1 VTWPST
7 STTSVLEA
15 GDVLGG
21 RYALRAPIAAGG
33 MGDVWEATDEVL
45 GRSVA
50 IKVMRPDGG
59 VEGVEG
65 VDEDGDAGDPAFTA
79 RFRDEARNAAG
90 LHHPHIAS
98 VFDYGEQDERAWI
111 VMELVPGLTV
121 SDLLRERG
129 ALPADDVRRIV
140 GQSALALGAAHAAG
154 VVHRDV
160 KPSNIIVTPDGR
172 AKLTDFGISR
182 SDDSAGHTL
191 AGEVLGTPDYLS
203 PEQAL
208 GHDASAASDLY
219 ALGVVAHEMLTGVR
233 PFDRG
238 TPVATAR
245 AHVND
250 AAPPLPDSVPE
261 DLSDLVAAC
270 LLKDPGQ
277 RPADAHAVGMT
288 LLAAADPS
296 GMPSAVLAETT
307 ALLPVAE
314 PTAAS
319 AAAVDEP
326 TGAMGPI
333 ADEPTGAMDRVADE
347 PTGALAPALAPA
359 LAQAAEEP
367 TAVDRAPERPST
379 ATRRLPSPVVT
390 DAEAGV
396 PASRAARHTA
406 AVGVTGAGRRT
417 ATGSGHHERR
427 RIAWGAAAA
436 AVVIGGGAVALGSAL
451 GGSDPTAARPA
462 ASTTPAP
469 APTTATPTPTGAT
482 ASPTST
488 ITSMTGTKSSTS
500 AAASQA
506 RAQVAP
512 APAGHKAT
520 KGKGHGKGKG
530 NGR

>member
-1 VTWPST
+1 MTWQ
-7 STTSVLEA
+7 TTPDASVLEA

-21 RYALRAPIAAGG
+21 RYALTAPIAAGG

-45 GRSVA
+45 GRAVA
-50 IKVMRPDGG
+50 VKVMRAD
-59 VEGVEG
+59 G
-65 VDEDGDAGDPAFTA
+65 VDGAAFTA

-98 VFDYGEQDERAWI
+98 VFDYGEQGERAWI
-111 VMELVPGLTV
+111 VMELVPGHTV
-121 SDLLRERG
+121 SDLLREQG

-191 AGEVLGTPDYLS
+191 VGEVLGTPDYIS

-208 GHDASAASDLY
+208 GQAASAASDLY
-219 ALGVVAHEMLTGVR
+219 ALGVVTHEMLTGVR

-238 TPVATAR
+238 APVATAR

-250 AAPPLPDSVPE
+250 EAPPMPASVPE
-261 DLSDLVAAC
+261 DLRDLVAAC

-277 RPADAHAVGMT
+277 RPADARAVGMT
-288 LLAAADPS
+288 LLGAAAADPS
-296 GMPSAVLAETT
+296 GMPSAAGSEST

-314 PTAAS
+314 PTAALT
-319 AAAVDEP
+319 AALDEP
-326 TGAMGPI
+326 TGAMDPI
-333 ADEPTGAMDRVADE
+333 ADEPTGAMGWAWDE
-347 PTGALAPALAPA
+347 PAPP
-359 LAQAAEEP
+359 
-367 TAVDRAPERPST
+367 DRAPT
-379 ATRRLPSPVVT
+379 ATRRLPSPVVPVAD
-390 DAEAGV
+390 DALPV
-396 PASRAARHTA
+396 SRATRHTA
-406 AVGVTGAGRRT
+406 AADATGATRHT
-417 ATGSGHHERR
+417 AAEGWSRDRR
-427 RIAWGAAAA
+427 RIAWVAAVA
-436 AVVIGGGAVALGSAL
+436 AVVLGGGAVALGSAL
-451 GGSDPTAARPA
+451 GGSDPTATRPA
-462 ASTTPAP
+462 SSTAPAAPTTPAP
-469 APTTATPTPTGAT
+469 AQTTATMTATSPT
-482 ASPTST
+482 SPTST
-488 ITSMTGTKSSTS
+488 ITSMTS

-506 RAQVAP
+506 PAQVAP
-512 APAGHKAT
+512 GPAGQKAT